1 MESNELQPDI
11 VSLESLLKSKL
22 EKFDQVLKKN
32 MNLDEVR
39 TLFHELRVLKSRVD
53 EFYGQKFMDG

>member
-11 VSLESLLKSKL
+11 ASLETLLKSKL
-22 EKFDQVLKKN
+22 EKFDKALKKN

-39 TLFHELRVLKSRVD
+39 TLFHELRILKSRVD
-53 EFYGQKFMDG
+53 EFYGQKFTDG